1 MKGIILSGGSGT
13 RLYPITLAVSKQLL
27 PVYDKPMIYYPLS
40 TLMLAGIREILIIT
54 NPEYVD
60 LYRRLFGDG
69 SHLGLSISYAVQPQ
83 PRGIADAFIIG
94 EEFVAKNKVALALGD
109 NIFYGRGFGQIL
121 KTAGQLQKGAII
133 FGYPVKEPQHY
144 GVIEINS
151 DGIPVSIEEKPK
163 VPKSN
168 LAIPGLYFYD
178 EKVVEYAKS
187 LKPSARGELEIT
199 DINRI
204 YLENGELKVIVLGR
218 GFAWLD
224 MGTYEGLLDASNF
237 VKTIQERQGL
247 YIACIEEIAYRM
259 GYISREDLLTLAKRF
274 NTDYGRYLL
283 KIAEEADT
291 APSEKF

>member
-1 MKGIILSGGSGT
+1 MRGIILSGGSGT

-54 NPEYVD
+54 NPEYLD
-60 LYRRLFGDG
+60 LYKRLFGDG
-69 SHLGLSISYAVQPQ
+69 SHLGLSIQYAVQSQ

-94 EEFVAKNKVALALGD
+94 EEFVSKSKVALALGD

-133 FGYPVKEPQHY
+133 FGYPVNEPQHY
-144 GVIEINS
+144 GVIEING
-151 DGIPVSIEEKPK
+151 DGVPVSIEEKPK

-178 EKVVEYAKS
+178 EKVVDYAKS
-187 LKPSARGELEIT
+187 LKPSSRGELEIT

-259 GYISREDLLTLAKRF
+259 GYISREDLIRLAKRF
-274 NTDYGRYLL
+274 NTEYGKYLI
-283 KIAEEADT
+283 KIAEVEDCL
-291 APSEKF
+291 SND

>member
-1 MKGIILSGGSGT
+1 M
-13 RLYPITLAVSKQLL
+13 YPITLAVSKQLL

-54 NPEYVD
+54 NPEYLD
-60 LYRRLFGDG
+60 LYKRLFGDG
-69 SHLGLSISYAVQPQ
+69 SHLGLSIQYAVQSQ

-94 EEFVAKNKVALALGD
+94 EEFVSKSKVALALGD

-133 FGYPVKEPQHY
+133 FGYPVNEPQHY
-144 GVIEINS
+144 GVIEING
-151 DGIPVSIEEKPK
+151 DGVPVSIEEKPK

-178 EKVVEYAKS
+178 EKVVDYAKS
-187 LKPSARGELEIT
+187 LKPSSRGELEIT

-259 GYISREDLLTLAKRF
+259 GYISREDLIRLAKRF
-274 NTDYGRYLL
+274 NTEYGKYLI
-283 KIAEEADT
+283 KIAEVEDCL
-291 APSEKF
+291 SND